1 VCDCAAVATF
11 PPPPSVGEL
20 SFVLLKV
27 KGRHACTSSAKRL
40 AVQQA
45 LRLCSVVD
53 TITCAWF
60 SKALF
65 LSMVVKR
72 L

>member
-1 VCDCAAVATF
+1 M
-11 PPPPSVGEL
+11 

-45 LRLCSVVD
+45 LKLCSVVD
-53 TITCAWF
+53 TIACAWF
-60 SKALF
+60 SKVLF